1 MRKPRYIYCLEGNWN
16 TNPRSKQSIRPILD
30 ILYYSAGI
38 RYVYRKCNTKDEF
51 FEYLQQ
57 FTFKRYKNYRILYI
71 AFHGQPNG
79 IQIGRDFVTLSEI
92 ADVLE
97 GHLSGRIV
105 HFGSCSSMRTKRA
118 NIDDFMNRT
127 KANLVSG
134 YRKQVDFI
142 ESTAWEMIYLYS
154 VGDTGVNKSGS
165 LCLRLIFH
173 SATIAGILSTTSFPK
188 ITSVTSPICIESISL
203 HK

>member
-51 FEYLQQ
+51 FEYLRQ

-97 GHLSGRIV
+97 GELAGCAV
-105 HFGSCSSMRTKRA
+105 HFGSCSTMRTKRA

-127 KANLVSG
+127 KTDLVSG
-134 YRKQVDFI
+134 YLKQVDFI
-142 ESTAWEMIYLYS
+142 ESTAEELQYLQINNRFTYRQKQNFVS
-154 VGDTGVNKSGS
+154 KLSIA
-165 LCLRLIFH
+165 IFR
-173 SATIAGILSTTSFPK
+173 
-188 ITSVTSPICIESISL
+188 
-203 HK
+203 

>member
-16 TNPRSKQSIRPILD
+16 TNPRSKQNIRSILD

-51 FEYLQQ
+51 FEYLRQ

-71 AFHGQPNG
+71 AFHGRPNG

-97 GHLSGRIV
+97 GELADCAV
-105 HFGSCSSMRTKRA
+105 HFGSCSTMRTKRA

-127 KANLVSG
+127 KTDLVSG
-134 YRKQVDFI
+134 YWKQVDFI
-142 ESTAWEMIYLYS
+142 ESTAWDLILLKDVDFKLKHS
-154 VGDTGVNKSGS
+154 QTLSFSKDNSS
-165 LCLRLIFH
+165 LLL
-173 SATIAGILSTTSFPK
+173 
-188 ITSVTSPICIESISL
+188 
-203 HK
+203 

>member
-38 RYVYRKCNTKDEF
+38 KYVYRKCNTKDEF
-51 FEYLQQ
+51 FEYLRQ
-57 FTFKRYKNYRILYI
+57 FTFKRYKYYRMLYI
-71 AFHGQPNG
+71 AFHGRPNG

-97 GHLSGRIV
+97 GHLSSRIV
-105 HFGSCSSMRTKRA
+105 HFGSCSTMRTKRA
-118 NIDDFMNRT
+118 NINDFIT
-127 KANLVSG
+127 KTGVSMICG

-142 ESTAWEMIYLYS
+142 QSTAEELNFFYDIIYPQNNDD
-154 VGDTGVNKSGS
+154 GG
-165 LCLRLIFH
+165 LIH
-173 SATIAGILSTTSFPK
+173 MYKNG
-188 ITSVTSPICIESISL
+188 
-203 HK
+203 

>member
-51 FEYLQQ
+51 FEYLRQ

-71 AFHGQPNG
+71 AFHGRPNG

-105 HFGSCSSMRTKRA
+105 HFGSCSTMRTKRA

-127 KANLVSG
+127 KADILSG
-134 YRKQVDFI
+134 YRKNVDFI
-142 ESTAWEMIYLYS
+142 ESTAWEMNILYHLLNRNTS
-154 VGDTGVNKSGS
+154 T
-165 LCLRLIFH
+165 LRRAFIQYHNSYAYFSIKLNRDGFIFYN
-173 SATIAGILSTTSFPK
+173 TLNSF
-188 ITSVTSPICIESISL
+188 I
-203 HK
+203 

>member
-51 FEYLQQ
+51 FEYLRQ

-71 AFHGQPNG
+71 AFHGRPNG

-97 GHLSGRIV
+97 GELAGCAV
-105 HFGSCSSMRTKRA
+105 HFGSCSTMRTKRA
-118 NIDDFMNRT
+118 KADF
-127 KANLVSG
+127 VSG

-142 ESTAWEMIYLYS
+142 ESTAWELI
-154 VGDTGVNKSGS
+154 
-165 LCLRLIFH
+165 LCYD
-173 SATIAGILSTTSFPK
+173 FPK
-188 ITSVTSPICIESISL
+188 SYKQDCFKKDLIVC
-203 HK
+203 HHF